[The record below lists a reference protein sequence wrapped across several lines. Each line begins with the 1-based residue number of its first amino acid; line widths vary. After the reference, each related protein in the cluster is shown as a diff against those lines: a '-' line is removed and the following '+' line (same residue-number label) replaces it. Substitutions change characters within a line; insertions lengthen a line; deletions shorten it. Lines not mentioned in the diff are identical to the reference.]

1 MGVRGVPIAA
11 PRDEEPGGR
20 NTSRADVLEGGGS
33 DDSAGLLDLLD
44 EHPGVEGIAEVD
56 VTGLAVD
63 DAEGEFTTWE

>member
-1 MGVRGVPIAA
+1 M
-11 PRDEEPGGR
+11 
-20 NTSRADVLEGGGS
+20 LEGSSS

-63 DAEGEFTTWE
+63 DAEGELTAWE